1 MTKQKKR
8 YTKTRITFLVLFL
21 LSGCLAIILFFTN
34 FHLAAAPVPPS
45 SAPGTTP
52 PATAPGHNWDI
63 LAILGTGASCLTA
76 IVTFVGFVFT
86 SILSW
91 RKAAGENKFSE
102 LERQQKELEIEK
114 QRLELEKLRAEQEK
128 KIEK

>member
-1 MTKQKKR
+1 MTKQTKR
-8 YTKTRITFLVLFL
+8 NTKARIIFLVLFI
-21 LSGCLAIILFFTN
+21 LSASLAVILFFAN
-34 FHLAAAPVPPS
+34 FRLAAAPVPPS

-52 PATAPGHNWDI
+52 SPAPGHNWDI

-76 IVTFVGFVFT
+76 IVTFAGFVFT
-86 SILSW
+86 SIISW